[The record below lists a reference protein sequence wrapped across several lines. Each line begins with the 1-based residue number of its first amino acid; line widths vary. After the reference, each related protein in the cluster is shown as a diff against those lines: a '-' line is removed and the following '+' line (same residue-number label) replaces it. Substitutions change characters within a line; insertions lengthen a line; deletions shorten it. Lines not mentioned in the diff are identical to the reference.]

1 MGNFN
6 IRTFLK
12 QAVKTGASDVH
23 LHVGERPVL
32 RKDGK
37 MVKIDMPY
45 LDDEDM
51 ERSIITLLPTFDFND
66 IKKNMDLDF
75 SFELP
80 GVSRFRVNL
89 SRQLGRFALVLRL
102 ISYNI
107 RQVSELNLPTV
118 IQSFADFNNGIVLV
132 TGPTG
137 SGKSTTL
144 ASIIEHINMKYP
156 KHIITVEDPIEY
168 LFSNKLSIISQRQ
181 VEIDTSSFNDGI
193 KYALRQ
199 DPDVILIGEIRDRNT
214 ATAAL
219 KAAETGHLV
228 LASLHTNDAIQTIN
242 RIINMFEPQDRDL
255 IREQIANTIRGV
267 VAQKLVKLSK
277 GDGRRPIVEIMVSTP
292 TIKDYIIKNKLEDIY
307 SIMKSGIDEMTTMN
321 ASLFKLYQDG
331 LISQDAAME
340 ASDNKNEFNQMLR
353 GVFSG
358 TGSGANYYE

>member
-1 MGNFN
+1 MMRIWNE
-6 IRTFLK
+6 
-12 QAVKTGASDVH
+12 QS
-23 LHVGERPVL
+23 
-32 RKDGK
+32 
-37 MVKIDMPY
+37 
-45 LDDEDM
+45 
-51 ERSIITLLPTFDFND
+51 LPC
-66 IKKNMDLDF
+66 
-75 SFELP
+75 SFVLP

-89 SRQLGRFALVLRL
+89 SKQLGRFALVLRL

-107 RQVSELNLPTV
+107 RQVTELNLPTV
-118 IQSFADFNNGIVLV
+118 IQSFADLNNGIVLV

-181 VEIDTSSFNDGI
+181 VEIDTMSFNDGI

-199 DPDVILIGEIRDRNT
+199 DPDVILIGEIRDRET

-255 IREQIANTIRGV
+255 IREQVANTIRGV
-267 VAQKLVKLSK
+267 VAQKLVQTSK
-277 GDGRRPIVEIMVSTP
+277 GEGRRPIVEIMVSTP

-321 ASLFKLYQDG
+321 ASLFKLYQEGD
-331 LISQDAAME
+331 ISQDAAME

-358 TGSGANYYE
+358 TGSGATYYE